1 MKDASGLRQEVIQE
15 METLPEDQLRE
26 VLDFVESLR
35 RKSSSSTPSIEEKIE
50 ARLADV
56 PDEVLDELP
65 ADASENL
72 DHYLYGAPKK

>member
-1 MKDASGLRQEVIQE
+1 MKDASGLRQEAIQE

-50 ARLADV
+50 ARLGDV

-65 ADASENL
+65 EDASENL